1 MKSRTQP
8 LSYQEV
14 SMQECP
20 DQSEPGLPAFAF
32 AIPGYQTLQ
41 HEFAVAEA
49 AIVLTIGKNS

>member
-1 MKSRTQP
+1 
-8 LSYQEV
+8 
-14 SMQECP
+14 MQECP